1 MKHISQNR
9 GKTKPLQRRIFYYAF
24 SGGIATAKE
33 VLEPLS
39 CLTLTRLVGFARTEI
54 LRIRIFPFFR
64 KVAVQACHLLRTAL
78 FLGLDGILEPW
89 SMNQNHQSNSGQR
102 LIQSVCKH
110 SHPVL
115 CLYYQPR
122 RKSRIYHVTFH
133 HCLRSEV
140 SAIGSGDFFFF
151 TESELSVRF
160 VFHSLTLDRSFAS
173 NGCLNIQLFACI
185 NVLYVFLFWYIWT
198 NRMVS
203 TSTLKWY
210 LKC

>member
-24 SGGIATAKE
+24 SVRRWNCNCKGSAWTVI
-33 VLEPLS
+33 VLNAHS
-39 CLTLTRLVGFARTEI
+39 FGRVCTDRD

-78 FLGLDGILEPW
+78 FLSLDGILEPW
-89 SMNQNHQSNSGQR
+89 STRTTRATQDSAWFK
-102 LIQSVCKH
+102 SVCKH

-133 HCLRSEV
+133 HCLWSEV
-140 SAIGSGDFFFF
+140 SAIGSAIFF
-151 TESELSVRF
+151 L
-160 VFHSLTLDRSFAS
+160 RSQNSQFGSCFAVW
-173 NGCLNIQLFACI
+173 L
-185 NVLYVFLFWYIWT
+185 
-198 NRMVS
+198 
-203 TSTLKWY
+203 
-210 LKC
+210 